1 MTELKQIIIT
11 ENDSCPL
18 SEEDMVI
25 AKEMIKANPEW
36 KCSIEGNSLQFGQY
50 MIGSV
55 EIGNTSIIIMPR
67 NEAFTL
73 HNYFEMMLYV
83 NSDKFNT
90 AETIGYSEV
99 SGFGLDLITTVFI
112 TECEKLIEF
121 GITGGY
127 FTESQKGN
135 IITGEINLEYY
146 NRREIPYSGVCVR
159 DDNYLI
165 DVIPNQ
171 LLYAALKK
179 LSLALRG
186 SRLRKRVSILMM
198 HFTNVADLNC
208 GMDRCRAAC
217 NTFYSANPYYPLAL
231 ELAFKIMTGMKVK
244 FEGGNIQ
251 WNGFIFNSND
261 VFEKY
266 VRKVLKNGLS
276 TSVIKWSQPKE
287 IASIRSNNNVG
298 YKSYSPDVLIGYN
311 EEKGS
316 ALAVLD
322 AKNKKFNATGVD
334 ISDVLDNADLYQL
347 VFYCDRLHTKLGGLV
362 YPSMGA
368 VDPIEVLVEGNND
381 YRFML
386 MSIDFS
392 LPIRERNAVFIKNV
406 ESKFLIY
413 S

>member
-1 MTELKQIIIT
+1 
-11 ENDSCPL
+11 
-18 SEEDMVI
+18 
-25 AKEMIKANPEW
+25 
-36 KCSIEGNSLQFGQY
+36 
-50 MIGSV
+50 
-55 EIGNTSIIIMPR
+55 
-67 NEAFTL
+67 
-73 HNYFEMMLYV
+73 
-83 NSDKFNT
+83 
-90 AETIGYSEV
+90 
-99 SGFGLDLITTVFI
+99 
-112 TECEKLIEF
+112 
-121 GITGGY
+121 
-127 FTESQKGN
+127 
-135 IITGEINLEYY
+135 
-146 NRREIPYSGVCVR
+146 
-159 DDNYLI
+159 
-165 DVIPNQ
+165 
-171 LLYAALKK
+171 
-179 LSLALRG
+179 
-186 SRLRKRVSILMM
+186 
-198 HFTNVADLNC
+198 
-208 GMDRCRAAC
+208 
-217 NTFYSANPYYPLAL
+217 
-231 ELAFKIMTGMKVK
+231 MKVK